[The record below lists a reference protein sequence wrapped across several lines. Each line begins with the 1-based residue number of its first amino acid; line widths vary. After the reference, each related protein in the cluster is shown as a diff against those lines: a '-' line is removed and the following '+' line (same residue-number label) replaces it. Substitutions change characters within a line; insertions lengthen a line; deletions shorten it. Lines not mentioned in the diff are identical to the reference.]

1 MSDAISCE
9 RRCGL
14 HPSKSLGIRFKGFGI
29 GGGYERPLR
38 KGTGVVV
45 RAGNVYGTVPLG
57 GYYGGTEEGGMPFEF
72 GQAGFGYELGLYRE
86 QYGLESVIKIKKL

>member
-1 MSDAISCE
+1 MPDAMNCE

-14 HPSKSLGIRFKGFGI
+14 HPSKSLGTRFKGFGI

-45 RAGNVYGTVPLG
+45 RAGNVYGTVPPG
-57 GYYGGTEEGGMPFEF
+57 GYYGGTEGGMPFEF
-72 GQAGFGYELGLYRE
+72 GEAGFGCELGMYCK
-86 QYGLESVIKIKKL
+86 QYGLESVIKIKKP